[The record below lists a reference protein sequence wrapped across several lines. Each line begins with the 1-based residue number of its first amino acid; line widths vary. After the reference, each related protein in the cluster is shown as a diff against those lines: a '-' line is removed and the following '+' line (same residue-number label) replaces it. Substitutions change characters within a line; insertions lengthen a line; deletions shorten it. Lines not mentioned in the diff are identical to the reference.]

1 MQRQPFAMVSG
12 QVTSDPS
19 SNPSSQV
26 AYDSM
31 AQRRRVRLTRGV
43 ERIIFFFFLIF
54 VAALPHSIKGAQHAW
69 RLAFLLWLVYLGLA
83 RRRPFPQ
90 PLTAP
95 LLAYITLSSISTAL
109 TADPILSWDRMKIVG
124 LVLVG
129 VLFAQNLKR
138 LSQVR
143 VLVLLLLLSALAV
156 TAFTG
161 WQYTY
166 GIGVEISQ
174 VRPGTPLAFS
184 AFRGKDIIT
193 HVNGHRVNT
202 PAQLIQEIAEAP
214 SGTPLQVLYVRG
226 FPLEKQTKTL
236 TREDFLRSGLGSDR
250 LPLARGKPTR
260 AEGHLKHYVVFAE
273 MLMQLACLAW
283 AMLLST
289 RRDRRGFPVLFGL
302 IFLAVTTALM
312 LTETRAAMA
321 GLALGCF
328 VAMIMLT
335 GRRSRI
341 WASAALL
348 LLVFS
353 AVLWTHFVRHV
364 QWIDLNDPGTHFRVL
379 MWEDGL
385 RLVHQHPWFG
395 IGMESVRTYWRQWN
409 IRGFAQYHVV
419 SHFHCTFLQI
429 AVDRGLTTLAAW
441 MWFVV
446 AYIVFLVR
454 TIGLAKERS
463 RFAAGVLAG
472 VLAGFV
478 AFQVTSLVH
487 YNLGE
492 EPLVTILFFYFGLAI
507 AIERLLKTHGAVDV
521 P

>member
-1 MQRQPFAMVSG
+1 MVSG
-12 QVTSDPS
+12 QVTSDASSYPS
-19 SNPSSQV
+19 PEA
-26 AYDSM
+26 AYHPL
-31 AQRRRVRLTRGV
+31 AQGRWARVTRGV
-43 ERIIFFFFLIF
+43 ERAIFFFFLIF

-69 RLAFLLWLVYLGLA
+69 RLAFLLWLVYLVLA
-83 RRRPFPQ
+83 RRRPYSQ

-95 LLAYITLSSISTAL
+95 LLAYLTLSGISTAL
-109 TADPILSWDRMKIVG
+109 TADPILSWDRMKIVC

-143 VLVLLLLLSALAV
+143 ILVLLLLLSALAV
-156 TAFTG
+156 AALTG

-166 GIGVEISQ
+166 GIGVQLTQ
-174 VRPGTPLAFS
+174 VRPGTPLAS
-184 AFRGKDIIT
+184 SGVRSKDIIT
-193 HVNGHRVNT
+193 KFNGHRVNT
-202 PAQLIQEIAEAP
+202 PDQLMQGIAKAP
-214 SGTPLQVLYVRG
+214 SGTPLQVSYVRG
-226 FPLEKQTKTL
+226 FPLEKHATNL
-236 TREDFLRSGLGSDR
+236 TREDFLQSGLASGR
-250 LPLARGKPTR
+250 LSLARGKPMR

-283 AMLLST
+283 AMLLSA
-289 RRDRRGFPVLFGL
+289 RRDRRIWPVLFAL
-302 IFLAVTTALM
+302 VFLSVATTLM
-312 LTETRAAMA
+312 FTETRAAMA

-348 LLVFS
+348 LLVLS

-385 RLVHQHPWFG
+385 RLVREHPWFG

-409 IRGFAQYHVV
+409 VRGFAQYHVV

-441 MWFVV
+441 LWFVF

-454 TIGLAKERS
+454 TIGFAKQRS

-478 AFQVTSLVH
+478 AFQVTSVVH

-492 EPLVTILFFYFGLAI
+492 EPLVTVLFFYFGLAI
-507 AIERLLKTHGAVDV
+507 GIERLLKIPEAVDV